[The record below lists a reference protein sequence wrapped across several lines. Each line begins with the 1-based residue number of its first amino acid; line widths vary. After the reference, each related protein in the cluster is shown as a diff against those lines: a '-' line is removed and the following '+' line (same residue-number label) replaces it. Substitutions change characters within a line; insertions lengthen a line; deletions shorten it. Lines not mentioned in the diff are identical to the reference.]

1 MFKKIIPHK
10 SINLRAIFEF
20 PKTPFNI
27 FMMSLTLLLL
37 GAYVFGVVSY
47 LLHGHHAYGVTKQH
61 PWGLLIAMYVFFVVS
76 STGLCIISSIGHVFN
91 IKSFEFIGKRAIFGA
106 IITILSGFAVI
117 LFEIGH
123 PIRMMIYNTISPGM
137 TSAIWG
143 MGVLYSMY
151 LGLIILEFIF
161 LSRHDHKWSKFF
173 GLSGL
178 IVGILAHSNLGAVFG
193 FLVGRPMANGVFYP
207 VYFILSAM
215 ITGCYLLFL
224 MYGYRYRMKFDAQMQ
239 NFLMQLG
246 RLLGLLLVILMFFE
260 FWRFLTSIYGELPE
274 RYQTAIHILKSPEF
288 WIGEVLLGMLIPFV
302 IILAS
307 NAKNIKAMVYASLG
321 GMIGIFYMR
330 YDLVHDVLVYP
341 MRTLK
346 SREYQLPPQWVE
358 YAPTLAEWS
367 IAIGAIGI
375 TLALY
380 YIGETFLFLDA
391 KNDDEYFVKHK
402 GIG

>member
-1 MFKKIIPHK
+1 MLMNIIPHK
-10 SINLRAIFEF
+10 PINIKSIFEF

-27 FMMSLTLLLL
+27 FMVIITISLL
-37 GAYVFGVVSY
+37 GAYIFGVTQY
-47 LLHGHHAYGVTKQH
+47 LMHGHHAYGVTKQH

-76 STGLCIISSIGHVFN
+76 STGLCIISSIGHVFH

-123 PIRMMIYNTISPGM
+123 PIRMMIYNTISPGI

-143 MGVLYSMY
+143 MGVLYSIY
-151 LGLIILEFIF
+151 LALIILEFIF
-161 LSRHDHKWSKFF
+161 LSRNDHKWSRFF
-173 GLSGL
+173 GLGGL

-224 MYGYRYRMKFDAQMQ
+224 MYGYRYKMKFDEQMQ
-239 NFLMQLG
+239 NFLMHLG
-246 RLLGLLLVILMFFE
+246 RLLGLLLAILIFFE

-274 RYQTAIHILKSPEF
+274 RYQTAMHILKSPEF
-288 WIGEVLLGMLIPFV
+288 WIGEVLLGMAIPFAV
-302 IILAS
+302 ILLS
-307 NAKNIKAMVYASLG
+307 NAKNIKGMIYASIG

-346 SREYQLPPQWVE
+346 SREYQLPPQWIE
-358 YAPTLAEWS
+358 YVPTPTEWA
-367 IAIGAIGI
+367 IALGALGI

-380 YIGETFLFLDA
+380 YIGENFFFLDS
-391 KNDDEYFVKHK
+391 KEDDEYFTEYKVV
-402 GIG
+402 